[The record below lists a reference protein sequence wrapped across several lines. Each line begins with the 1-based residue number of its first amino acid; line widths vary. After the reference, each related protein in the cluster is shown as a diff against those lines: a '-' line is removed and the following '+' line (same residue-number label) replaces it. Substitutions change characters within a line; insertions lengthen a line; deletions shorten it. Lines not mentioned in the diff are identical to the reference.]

1 MNWRDTI
8 QLMLPDASEWRSG
21 GEFVVDQEKQSV
33 TKSPSDL
40 LVGHCRSSVEDHR
53 LCFCRLPAAVYSM
66 MLSSQTTSRILKS
79 VASYFSSKS
88 TVSNRRR
95 KNLARV
101 PVAAVC
107 DVLEAK
113 QLLTSTL
120 IEAIPSQRISGST
133 DTSAI
138 TLADHFDDTEI
149 NGSVVSIETPAGTFH
164 IETFDEVT
172 PVSAQNFLDLI
183 IGGNFENSIFHRLEP
198 GFVLQGG
205 GFRFDGDDTQLSS
218 VENFGTI
225 INEFD
230 NWFDPEL
237 GGLAAGTPL
246 NVRGTLSYARLGGDP
261 DSATSQFFVNLND
274 NSENLDNQNGGFTVF
289 ARIIYDGLD
298 VIDQL
303 AASTIVNAGGAFATL
318 PVVDLEEGQFIER
331 PNLLQTTSSIVDELS
346 YEVTVTAGG
355 EYLDATI
362 TDGVLT
368 LSGTEAANSTTGQAT
383 VVVAATDLAGN
394 VVEETFQVAIGV
406 PAVVPAA
413 VSVTGPVAV
422 VQDLATI
429 TWQSSEGADT
439 YELWISRM
447 QDLDPTQVETA
458 GIVRQTGITETSYTV
473 PETLQTGIYRVWIR
487 ASNAEG
493 TGAWSQPFEFVVG
506 LSEPDRAAISSVTEL
521 ESNPLRV
528 TVDWTAVEQATQYQ
542 VWITDSSGEVI
553 VNQNVTDTSY
563 VTDFD
568 LVSGESYR
576 VWVRGIN
583 HRFNGVWSP
592 VQPFSVDLNTD
603 PVTITTASSVIADS
617 ARPLIEWNSPAD
629 HDSYEIWISE
639 VGTAGAFLQDSTTST
654 SYQPGSDLPDGV
666 YQVWVRPAAST
677 GIAWSSPIVIVVGTQ
692 AQVTGP
698 TGATSATPTIT
709 WSNGIPGTTTQLWV
723 NGPTGRVVFE
733 TGLTGTSFT
742 VPETLPDGAYTA
754 WVRQAPAAG
763 GVLAWSTAF
772 RFEVGASTTPEVPN
786 LSLAV
791 DGSTVTFSWD
801 PVENGARFE
810 LWVNS
815 PTTTQVITQTELTG
829 TSFQETLTETGSHRA
844 WLRTFNSEGISS
856 AWTAVEV
863 FTV

>member
-1 MNWRDTI
+1 
-8 QLMLPDASEWRSG
+8 
-21 GEFVVDQEKQSV
+21 
-33 TKSPSDL
+33 
-40 LVGHCRSSVEDHR
+40 
-53 LCFCRLPAAVYSM
+53 M
-66 MLSSQTTSRILKS
+66 MLSSQTISRFLKS
-79 VASYFSSKS
+79 VASHLSGSSAAK
-88 TVSNRRR
+88 NRRR
-95 KNLARV
+95 KNCASI

-107 DVLEAK
+107 DVLESK

-120 IEAIPSQRISGST
+120 IEAIPGQQISDSS
-133 DTSAI
+133 DSSVI
-138 TLADHFDDTEI
+138 TLSDHFDDTEI
-149 NGSVVSIETPAGTFH
+149 DGSVVSIETPAGTFH

-172 PVSAQNFLDLI
+172 PVSAQNFLDLVV
-183 IGGNFENSIFHRLEP
+183 GGNYENSIFHRLEP

-205 GFRFDGDDTQLSS
+205 GFRFEGDETQLSS
-218 VENFGTI
+218 VENNGTI
-225 INEFD
+225 VNEFD
-230 NWFDPEL
+230 NWFDPEF
-237 GGLAAGTPL
+237 GGLAAGTAL
-246 NVRGTLSYARLGGDP
+246 NVRGTLSYAKLGSDP

-298 VIDQL
+298 VVDQL
-303 AASTIVNAGGAFATL
+303 AASTVVNAGGAFTSL
-318 PVVDLEEGQFIER
+318 PVVDWEEGESVER
-331 PNLLQTTSSIVDELS
+331 PNLLQSTSSIVDELS

-355 EYLDATI
+355 EYIDATI

-368 LSGTEAANSTTGQAT
+368 VTGTEAANSSTGHAT

-394 VVEETFQVAIGV
+394 VVEESFRVAIGV
-406 PAVVPAA
+406 PADLA
-413 VSVTGPVAV
+413 VTGPVAV

-429 TWQSSEGADT
+429 TWQASEGAET

-447 QDLDPTQVETA
+447 QDLDPSQVETA
-458 GIVRQTGITETSYTV
+458 GIVRQTGLTGTSYTV
-473 PETLQTGIYRVWIR
+473 PETLESGVYRAWVR
-487 ASNAEG
+487 ASNGEG

-506 LSEPDRAAISSVTEL
+506 LSEPDQAAIGSVTAL

-528 TVDWTAVEQATQYQ
+528 TVDWVAVDQAVQYQ
-542 VWITDSSGEVI
+542 VWITDSSGQVV
-553 VNQNVTDTSY
+553 VNQNVADTSY

-568 LVSGESYR
+568 LESGESYR
-576 VWVRGIN
+576 VWVRGVN
-583 HRFNGVWSP
+583 HRFNGLWSP
-592 VQPFSVDLNTD
+592 VQSFSVDLNTD

-617 ARPLIEWNSPAD
+617 ARPLIEWDSPAD

-639 VGTAGAFLQDSTTST
+639 VGTAGAFLQDSTTDT

-677 GIAWSSPIVIVVGTQ
+677 GIAWSSPIVIAVGSQ

-698 TGATSATPTIT
+698 TGTVGEAPTIT
-709 WSNGIPGTTTQLWV
+709 WSTGIPGTTTQLWV
-723 NGPTGRVVFE
+723 NGPSGRVVFE

-772 RFEVGASTTPEVPN
+772 RFEVGASTVPGVPN
-786 LSLAV
+786 LSV
-791 DGSTVTFSWD
+791 TVEGNDVTFDWD
-801 PVENGARFE
+801 PVENAVRFE

-815 PTTTQVITQTELTG
+815 PTTTQVISETELTG
-829 TSFQETLTETGSHRA
+829 TSFQGTLSESGSHRA
-844 WLRTFNSEGISS
+844 WLRAFNADGNSG